1 MWNNPNKMLLAT
13 NVLSSAA
20 TLIPNPIAPRR
31 HRQLHANA
39 HDGPRVARVKHHQK
53 QHAPYR
59 RPSRLRG
66 RPDDDDMTFVSSQGC
81 TAVSI
86 DTRTALARFLARFW
100 SHTHVQ
106 VGVPAGFCETHTRTR
121 RNLYPCVRVRV
132 FWGTGAGSPGKPQ
145 GYPCQSLSVC
155 DSQSQVTGKL
165 SVHVAHLESTRCY
178 PQLVPKCH
186 SNSWK
191 IIMQQLSSTPG

>member
-1 MWNNPNKMLLAT
+1 MGYQLLGMWNNPNKMLLAT

-100 SHTHVQ
+100 SHTHAR
-106 VGVPAGFCETHTRTR
+106 VGVPAGFCETRTRTR
-121 RNLYPCVRVRV
+121 RNPYPCVRVRV

-145 GYPCQSLSVC
+145 GYPCQSLAIVRVVIS
-155 DSQSQVTGKL
+155 K
-165 SVHVAHLESTRCY
+165 TRT
-178 PQLVPKCH
+178 L
-186 SNSWK
+186 W
-191 IIMQQLSSTPG
+191 I

>member
-53 QHAPYR
+53 QHAPYQ

-66 RPDDDDMTFVSSQGC
+66 HPDDDDMTFVSSQGC

-86 DTRTALARFLARFW
+86 DTRTALVRFW
-100 SHTHVQ
+100 SHTHTR
-106 VGVPAGFCETHTRTR
+106 VGVPTRGLEYPRVFAKPVPAPIETRTPA
-121 RNLYPCVRVRV
+121 YGYGFSGVRVRV
-132 FWGTGAGSPGKPQ
+132 ALENPR
-145 GYPCQSLSVC
+145 
-155 DSQSQVTGKL
+155 VTR
-165 SVHVAHLESTRCY
+165 AN
-178 PQLVPKCH
+178 P
-186 SNSWK
+186 
-191 IIMQQLSSTPG
+191 